1 MANDSLLKFYY
12 KVLFPYWWRILLLFV
27 FPIIWCA
34 SETIAPYLIKVIID
48 DLSGDKVNITSFSE
62 LLGIPILYYF
72 VLMVTIEISIR
83 GCNYV
88 WLQFIPELRAEFR
101 NAILTTVLQKPISF
115 YQNHLIGELVTKFKN
130 LSNSFDLILA
140 SFLYGIFP
148 VFISSLIILG
158 FLFYIDRL
166 FAGFFLIWFL
176 GMNIVTFYFAN
187 KNIILSDKHIS
198 HENLL
203 LGHFGDL
210 FRNIISIKTF
220 QGAEL
225 DNEITNTLQNS
236 EIQCTK
242 ELEWLTFKID
252 SIRSIISILVFLSMI
267 ILLGWGW
274 QVKRITLG
282 DFSFVTATCFYIRRS
297 VWIASVNLLN
307 LFKEFGIAKE
317 SFNDLVASDISSIQL
332 NKIAK
337 CKSNN
342 YDISI
347 ESIYFGYDQNHML
360 FNKLTLYIPEEQNV
374 IVMGTSGS
382 GKTTLM
388 QLIMNLFP
396 IEEGGILIGNTKIEK
411 YLKNN
416 LSKIV
421 YVPQNTELFHRSIL
435 DNIRYSNPKASRQ
448 EVTTAVKLA
457 EIDRFISGLDNGY
470 NTLVGENGVKLSGG
484 QCQRI
489 ALARALLRKPAI
501 LILDESTSALDNN
514 MERSI
519 LENIIHKTEVKTLIM
534 VSHNHANLDL
544 FDRVLIFENGF
555 IKEDY
560 LCK

>member
-12 KVLFPYWWRILLLFV
+12 KVLFPYRWKILLLFV

-72 VLMVTIEISIR
+72 VLMVTIEIAIR

-88 WLQFIPELRAEFR
+88 WLQFIPELRGEFR

-158 FLFYIDRL
+158 FLFYIDGL
-166 FAGFFLIWFL
+166 FAIFFLIWFL

-225 DNEITNTLQNS
+225 DNEITNRLQNS

-544 FDRVLIFENGF
+544 FDRVLIFENGL